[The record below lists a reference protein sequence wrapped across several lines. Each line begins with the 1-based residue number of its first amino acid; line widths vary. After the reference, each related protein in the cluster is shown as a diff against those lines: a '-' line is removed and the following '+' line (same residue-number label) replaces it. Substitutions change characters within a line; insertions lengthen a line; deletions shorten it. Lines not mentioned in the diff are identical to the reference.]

1 MGCGWRREVGR
12 ELYRHALAVGL
23 YFSGMAGMKDTFAW
37 TGFTVHREMVND
49 LEKERRM
56 QNWDV

>member
-1 MGCGWRREVGR
+1 
-12 ELYRHALAVGL
+12 
-23 YFSGMAGMKDTFAW
+23 MAGMKDTFAW

-49 LEKERRM
+49 LEKEKRM